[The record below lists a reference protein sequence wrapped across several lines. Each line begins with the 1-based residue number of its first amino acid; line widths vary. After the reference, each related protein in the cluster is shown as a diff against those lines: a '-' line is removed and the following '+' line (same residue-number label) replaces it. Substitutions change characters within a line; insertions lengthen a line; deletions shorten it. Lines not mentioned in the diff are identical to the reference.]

1 MNFLYKLFFV
11 FSLIFL
17 VTILFLTAISFPL
30 VENSTIQKIIDIPSG
45 TNAKEIVHILEKNEI
60 IGKNNYLFIILI
72 KLSKLEVKLKF
83 GEYNLSPSLN
93 MLQILNKLA
102 RGEIVVYKITI
113 PEGYNSIQIAELLDK
128 KEIVEKESFLKLV
141 KYGEK
146 SWEGYLFPDTYEVPK
161 KYGAEN
167 MLKLMLSNFE
177 QVAVDNKLINKAEQ
191 TGFTM
196 DEIITLASIIEKEAK
211 FAEEKKQISSVFHNR
226 LKSGM
231 KLQSCATIQY
241 ILGKPKEKLEESDLE
256 IESPYN
262 TYLYKGLP
270 PGPIC
275 NPGIDSIIAALEPA
289 NEDYLF
295 FVLGDNGR
303 HIFSKTY
310 EEHLKNKNDK
320 NDKNDKKGAWH

>member
-1 MNFLYKLFFV
+1 MNFIYKLFFI

-17 VTILFLTAISFPL
+17 VTILFFTAIYFPL
-30 VENSTIQKIIDIPSG
+30 VENSTIQKIINIPSG

-60 IGKNNYLFIILI
+60 IRKNNYLFIILI
-72 KLSKLEVKLKF
+72 KLSKLEDKLKF

-113 PEGYNSIQIAELLDK
+113 PEGYTSIQIAELLDK

-167 MLKLMLSNFE
+167 MFKLMLSNFE

-211 FAEEKKQISSVFHNR
+211 FAEEKRQISSVFHNR
-226 LKSGM
+226 LKIGM

-241 ILGKPKEKLEESDLE
+241 ILGKPKENLEESDLE

-310 EEHLKNKNDK
+310 EEHLKNKK
-320 NDKNDKKGAWH
+320 

>member
-1 MNFLYKLFFV
+1 
-11 FSLIFL
+11 
-17 VTILFLTAISFPL
+17 L
-30 VENSTIQKIIDIPSG
+30 VENSTIQKIINIPSG

-60 IGKNNYLFIILI
+60 IRKNNYLFIILI
-72 KLSKLEVKLKF
+72 KLSKLEDKLKF

-113 PEGYNSIQIAELLDK
+113 PEGYTSIQIAELLDK

-167 MLKLMLSNFE
+167 MFKLMLSNFE

-211 FAEEKKQISSVFHNR
+211 FAEEKRQISSVFHNR
-226 LKSGM
+226 LKIGM

-289 NEDYLF
+289 NEDYLY

-310 EEHLKNKNDK
+310 EEHLKNKK
-320 NDKNDKKGAWH
+320 

>member
-1 MNFLYKLFFV
+1 MNFIYKLFFV
-11 FSLIFL
+11 FSLFFL
-17 VTILFLTAISFPL
+17 VTILFLTAIYFPL
-30 VENSTIQKIIDIPSG
+30 VENSTIQKIINIPSG

-60 IGKNNYLFIILI
+60 IRKNNYLFIILI
-72 KLSKLEVKLKF
+72 KLSKLEDKLKF

-93 MLQILNKLA
+93 MLQILNKLS

-113 PEGYNSIQIAELLDK
+113 PEGYTSIQIAELLDK

-167 MLKLMLSNFE
+167 MFKLMLSNFE

-211 FAEEKKQISSVFHNR
+211 FAEEKRQISSVFHNR

-270 PGPIC
+270 PDPIC

-289 NEDYLF
+289 NEDYLY

-310 EEHLKNKNDK
+310 EEHLKNKNGQ
-320 NDKNDKKGAWH
+320 N

>member
-1 MNFLYKLFFV
+1 MNFIYKLFFV
-11 FSLIFL
+11 FSLFFL
-17 VTILFLTAISFPL
+17 VTILFLTAIYFPL
-30 VENSTIQKIIDIPSG
+30 VENSTIQKIINIPSG

-60 IGKNNYLFIILI
+60 IRKNNYLFIILI
-72 KLSKLEVKLKF
+72 KLSKLEDKLKF

-113 PEGYNSIQIAELLDK
+113 PEGYTSIQIAELLDK

-167 MLKLMLSNFE
+167 MFKLMLSNFE

-211 FAEEKKQISSVFHNR
+211 FAEEKRQISSVFHNR

-270 PGPIC
+270 PDPIC

-289 NEDYLF
+289 NEDYLY

-310 EEHLKNKNDK
+310 EEHLKNKNGQ
-320 NDKNDKKGAWH
+320 N

>member
-1 MNFLYKLFFV
+1 MNFIYKLFFI

-17 VTILFLTAISFPL
+17 VTILFFTAIYFPL
-30 VENSTIQKIIDIPSG
+30 VENSTIQKIINIPSG
-45 TNAKEIVHILEKNEI
+45 SNAKEIVHILEKNEI
-60 IGKNNYLFIILI
+60 IRKNNYLFIILI
-72 KLSKLEVKLKF
+72 KLSKLEDKLKF

-113 PEGYNSIQIAELLDK
+113 PEGYTSIQIAELLDK

-167 MLKLMLSNFE
+167 MFKLMLSNFE

-211 FAEEKKQISSVFHNR
+211 FAEEKRQISSVFHNR
-226 LKSGM
+226 LKIGM

-241 ILGKPKEKLEESDLE
+241 ILGKPKENLEESDLE

-310 EEHLKNKNDK
+310 EEHLKNKK
-320 NDKNDKKGAWH
+320 

>member
-1 MNFLYKLFFV
+1 MNFIYKLFFI

-17 VTILFLTAISFPL
+17 VTILFFTAIYFPL
-30 VENSTIQKIIDIPSG
+30 VENSTIQKIINIPSG

-60 IGKNNYLFIILI
+60 IRKNNYLFIILI
-72 KLSKLEVKLKF
+72 KLSKLEDKLKF

-113 PEGYNSIQIAELLDK
+113 PEGYTSIQIAELLDK

-167 MLKLMLSNFE
+167 MFKLMLSNFE

-211 FAEEKKQISSVFHNR
+211 FAEEKRQISSVFHNR

-289 NEDYLF
+289 NEDYLYF
-295 FVLGDNGR
+295 ILGDNGR

-310 EEHLKNKNDK
+310 EEHLKNKK
-320 NDKNDKKGAWH
+320 

>member
-1 MNFLYKLFFV
+1 MNFIYKLFFV

-17 VTILFLTAISFPL
+17 VTILFLTAIYFPL
-30 VENSTIQKIIDIPSG
+30 VENSTIQKIINIPSG

-60 IGKNNYLFIILI
+60 IRKNNYLFIILI
-72 KLSKLEVKLKF
+72 KLSKLEDKLKF

-113 PEGYNSIQIAELLDK
+113 PEGYTSIQIAELLDK

-161 KYGAEN
+161 KFGSEN
-167 MLKLMLSNFE
+167 MFKLMLSNFE

-211 FAEEKKQISSVFHNR
+211 FAEEKRQISSVFHNR
-226 LKSGM
+226 LKSDM

-262 TYLYKGLP
+262 TYLHKGLP

-289 NEDYLF
+289 NGDYLF

-310 EEHLKNKNDK
+310 EEHLKNKK
-320 NDKNDKKGAWH
+320 